1 MSQPIFTVSPSGSL
15 PTVLPTFSSCLA
27 FHVVPWPRPT
37 SFPPFS
43 HPPSLPPSL
52 YTQEHASTHEHTTH
66 THVYLCICTR
76 VHTHT
81 HQCFR
86 CSVSINENGLPFEL
100 FVCLNCCLHILPS
113 GSPLFQNSFVSDI
126 SKMSTGYQL
135 YVAEPLTENTHIHRG
150 IPRIFAKLPSPGH
163 RVRTS
168 AVSQNSIILS
178 LLCTEPCRAQELFC
192 EGDLISCQGCPRL

>member
-1 MSQPIFTVSPSGSL
+1 MSKLFRHKAPPLPSLSWMSTPHMDSGWSLMSWASWNQKPVEKQENLGGQPTGPWTLLWILALFHLLSQPIFTVSPSGSL

-76 VHTHT
+76 VHTYTHT
-81 HQCFR
+81 PVF
-86 CSVSINENGLPFEL
+86 SV
-100 FVCLNCCLHILPS
+100 
-113 GSPLFQNSFVSDI
+113 
-126 SKMSTGYQL
+126 
-135 YVAEPLTENTHIHRG
+135 
-150 IPRIFAKLPSPGH
+150 
-163 RVRTS
+163 
-168 AVSQNSIILS
+168 LS
-178 LLCTEPCRAQELFC
+178 LN
-192 EGDLISCQGCPRL
+192 